1 MKIELCKSS
10 VLMVFYAFFGFGSVL
25 QCFFCSFYR
34 LQHPPLFT
42 AISRKVVGKSACDNP
57 EGIVGGFECTV
68 L

>member
-10 VLMVFYAFFGFGSVL
+10 VLMIFYAFLCWVIFRAVFW
-25 QCFFCSFYR
+25 FFIDPNAP
-34 LQHPPLFT
+34 LLFT
-42 AISRKVVGKSACDNP
+42 AISRKVLGKSARDNP

>member
-10 VLMVFYAFFGFGSVL
+10 VLMVFYAFFCFWSFLEQFFGFFIDPNAPL
-25 QCFFCSFYR
+25 
-34 LQHPPLFT
+34 LFT
-42 AISRKVVGKSACDNP
+42 AISRKVLGKSEHNDP